1 MSWLGGKSGW
11 RVAASQLLAVNIWKR
26 HSDAQ
31 TKSSHSVKVASAYA
45 TACHHKYPK
54 ASESPAPSPP
64 LSPDLTEAEYSPCIN
79 KLFPH
84 THTHTHSKWRH
95 FSPCLMEPQ
104 RANRDN
110 HLPSNQQQ
118 QQQWQRQQQQHRL
131 RPEDRVA
138 WRASR
143 HKRDGVT
150 ESKQKHE
157 RTPMISSLPLSLP
170 LCFAPECHFTI
181 TIRDPFSYP
190 LLVGFSGRKLSL
202 GPD

>member
-1 MSWLGGKSGW
+1 MPQHATINTLKPVSLLPHHLHLALISQRLSTA
-11 RVAASQLLAVNIWKR
+11 RVSIN
-26 HSDAQ
+26 
-31 TKSSHSVKVASAYA
+31 SSH
-45 TACHHKYPK
+45 TR
-54 ASESPAPSPP
+54 
-64 LSPDLTEAEYSPCIN
+64 I
-79 KLFPH
+79 
-84 THTHTHSKWRH
+84 HTHSKWRH

-131 RPEDRVA
+131 WPEDRVA